1 MLYSPSPSLGACLI
15 VRNGRS
21 TIEAALR
28 SLLPFV
34 HQLVVVDTGSEDDT
48 PSICARYGAELHFF
62 AWTNNFAEARNYAL
76 QCMRTQWIIAL
87 DADEVVDATSLA
99 ALLPLPDN
107 GKVGGFRVALHNAL
121 STHDNGATSIHHY
134 SRIFRRHSSIRYKGA
149 IHEQIG
155 EAIIN
160 AGFDIVE
167 SPVVIHHYGYTTI
180 TPQKIHR
187 NATLLQTELDRDP
200 DNPWLQYHFGL
211 TEFAA
216 QRYETARQYLLSAL
230 ETTALSP
237 EQRETAW
244 LRLAQIALGRD
255 DWPEF
260 EKRISFT
267 STDVHRE
274 GFRQYLAAVRSALS
288 GKYKQALAIL
298 STDVVRLSSLVDREQ
313 FETILNLCRQQTFRT
328 M

>member
-1 MLYSPSPSLGACLI
+1 MLYPSSPSLGACLI

-21 TIEAALR
+21 TIEAAVR

-34 HQLVVVDTGSEDDT
+34 HQLVVVDTGSEDKT
-48 PSICARYGAELHFF
+48 PSVCARYGAELHFF

-76 QCMRTQWIIAL
+76 QCMRTNWIITL
-87 DADEVVDATSLA
+87 DADEVVDSTSLA
-99 ALLPLPDN
+99 ALLPLPNDSS
-107 GKVGGFRVALHNAL
+107 VGGFRVALHNAL
-121 STHDNGATSIHHY
+121 STDDNAATSIHHY
-134 SRIFRRHSSIRYKGA
+134 PRIFRRHPSIRYKGA

-155 EAIIN
+155 EAILN
-160 AGFDIVE
+160 AGFDIIE
-167 SPVVIHHYGYTTI
+167 SPVVIHHYGYTSI

-187 NATLLQTELDRDP
+187 NATLLRAELDKEP
-200 DNPWLQYHFGL
+200 ENPWLQYHFGL

-216 QRYETARQYLLSAL
+216 QRYETARQYLLSVL
-230 ETTALSP
+230 ETQTLSP
-237 EQRETAW
+237 EQMEMAW
-244 LRLAQIALGRD
+244 LRLAQMALGQD

-267 STDVHRE
+267 STDAHRE

-288 GKYKQALAIL
+288 GNYQQALALL
-298 STDVVRLSSLVDREQ
+298 STDVVRLCGLVDRGQ
-313 FETILNLCRQQTFRT
+313 FETIFNLCRQQTFRT